1 MPELADVFRRHGP
14 EYRSKFAD
22 HMPPSHLKAMEDI
35 ENCRTETMGGHVYL
49 CEQCRE
55 MRYSYHSCKNR
66 HCPKCGNESTD
77 LWLKTQMELLLPEN
91 YFLLTFTLPAGLRDL
106 ARSNQKPI
114 YDLLFT
120 ASAEAL
126 KKLARD
132 STFLGGR
139 IAMIGVLHTWGR
151 DLSYHPHVHYIIPG
165 GCLSSD
171 NRWLRSSK
179 KFFVPVKALSTI
191 FRAKIRDGLEKLG
204 CSGSVD
210 QKIWKNPWVVHSKPV
225 GSGEAALKYL
235 APYVYR
241 VALSNNR
248 IEHAGDASVT
258 LRYRQSDSG
267 TLRRMTL
274 NPLEFIRRFLQHVL
288 PDGFHKVRYY
298 GLLSPSNRK
307 TFKLLQNILTT
318 GSVLEA
324 ILNPAESEKP
334 SELQR
339 PETLLCPHCGC
350 RLRLL
355 KTIRNACAR
364 GPP

>member
-22 HMPPSHLKAMEDI
+22 CMPPSQLKAMEDV
-35 ENCRTETMGGHVYL
+35 ENCRTESMGGHVYL
-49 CEQCRE
+49 CDECGDI
-55 MRYSYHSCKNR
+55 RYSYHSCKNR
-66 HCPKCGNESTD
+66 HCPKCGNDTTD

-91 YFLLTFTLPAGLRDL
+91 YFLITFTLPAGLRDL
-106 ARSNQKPI
+106 ARSNQKPV

-120 ASAEAL
+120 ASAESM
-126 KKLARD
+126 KRLAMD
-132 STFLGGR
+132 PKFLGGR
-139 IAMIGVLHTWGR
+139 IAMIGVLHTWAR

-171 NRWLRSSK
+171 NRWLSSGK

-191 FRAKIRDGLEKLG
+191 FRAKIRDGLKKLG
-204 CSGSVD
+204 CLDSAD
-210 QKIWKNPWVVHSKPV
+210 QKVFKKPWVVHSKPV

-248 IEHAGDASVT
+248 IEYLDDSSVT
-258 LRYRQSDSG
+258 FRYRESDSG
-267 TLRRMTL
+267 ALRRMTL
-274 NPLEFIRRFLQHVL
+274 TSMELIRRFLQHVL

-307 TFKLLQNILTT
+307 TLKLLQNILTT

-324 ILNPAESEKP
+324 ILNTAESETS

-339 PETLLCPHCGC
+339 PETLLCSHCGSP
-350 RLRLL
+350 LRLV
-355 KTIRNACAR
+355 KTLSGTRTR

>member
-1 MPELADVFRRHGP
+1 MPELADIFSRHGP
-14 EYRSKFAD
+14 QYRSKFAD

-35 ENCRTETMGGHVYL
+35 QNCRTESMGGHVYF
-49 CEQCRE
+49 CDQCGE
-55 MRYSYHSCKNR
+55 TRYSYHSCKNR
-66 HCPKCGNESTD
+66 HCPKCGNDSTD
-77 LWLKTQMELLLPEN
+77 LWLKTQFDLLLPET
-91 YFLLTFTLPAGLRDL
+91 YFLITFTLPAGLRCL
-106 ARSNQKPI
+106 ARSNQKPV
-114 YDLLFT
+114 YDLLFR

-126 KKLARD
+126 KKLALD
-132 STFLGGR
+132 PKFLGGR
-139 IAMIGVLHTWGR
+139 VAMVSVLHTWGR
-151 DLSYHPHVHYIIPG
+151 DLSYHPHVHYIIAG

-171 NRWLRSSK
+171 NHWLPSNK
-179 KFFVPVKALSTI
+179 KFFVPVKALSII
-191 FRAKIRDGLEKLG
+191 FRAKIRDGMEKLDLT
-204 CSGSVD
+204 GSVY
-210 QKIWKNPWVVHSKPV
+210 QKVWEKPWVVHSKPI
-225 GSGEAALKYL
+225 GAGEAALKYL

-248 IEHAGDASVT
+248 IEHAADASVT
-258 LRYRQSDSG
+258 FRYRESDSG

-274 NPLEFIRRFLQHVL
+274 TPVEFIRRFLQHVL

-334 SELQR
+334 QELQR
-339 PETLLCPHCGC
+339 LETLLCPHCGY

-355 KTIRNACAR
+355 KTIKNACTR

>member
-1 MPELADVFRRHGP
+1 MQELADVFRRHGP
-14 EYRSKFAD
+14 EYRSKFTD
-22 HMPPSHLKAMEDI
+22 RMPSSHLKAMADI
-35 ENCRTETMGGHVYL
+35 ENCRTESMGGHLYL
-49 CEQCRE
+49 CDQCAE
-55 MRYSYHSCKNR
+55 IRYSYHSCKNR
-66 HCPKCGNESTD
+66 HCPKCGNDTTD
-77 LWLKTQMELLLPEN
+77 LWLKTQIELLLPEN
-91 YFLLTFTLPAGLRDL
+91 YFLITFTLPAGLRHL
-106 ARSNQKPI
+106 ARSNQKLI

-126 KKLARD
+126 KKLAMD
-132 STFLGGR
+132 PKFLGGR

-151 DLSYHPHVHYIIPG
+151 DLSYHPHVHYIVPG

-171 NRWLRSSK
+171 NRWLPCGK
-179 KFFVPVKALSTI
+179 KFFVPVKALSII
-191 FRAKIRDGLEKLG
+191 FRAKIRDGLQKLG
-204 CSGSVD
+204 LLGSVD
-210 QKIWKNPWVVHSKPV
+210 QKIWISPWIVHSKPV
-225 GSGEAALKYL
+225 GTGKAALRYL

-248 IEHAGDASVT
+248 IEHTGDTSVT
-258 LRYRQSDSG
+258 FHYRESDSG
-267 TLRRMTL
+267 TLRRMILT
-274 NPLEFIRRFLQHVL
+274 PVEFIRRFLQHVL

-339 PETLLCPHCGC
+339 HETLFCPHCGST
-350 RLRLL
+350 LRLI
-355 KTIRNACAR
+355 KTIRAAPTR

>member
-1 MPELADVFRRHGP
+1 MPELADIFYRHGP
-14 EYRSKFAD
+14 QYRIKFAD
-22 HMPPSHLKAMEDI
+22 RMPPSHLKAMEDI
-35 ENCRTETMGGHVYL
+35 EKCRTESMGGHVYL
-49 CEQCRE
+49 CDQCGE
-55 MRYSYHSCKNR
+55 TRYSYHSCKNR
-66 HCPKCGNESTD
+66 HCPKCGNDSTD
-77 LWLKTQMELLLPEN
+77 LWLKTQMDLLLPET
-91 YFLLTFTLPAGLRDL
+91 YFLITFTLPAGLRFL
-106 ARSNQKPI
+106 ARSIQKPI

-126 KKLARD
+126 KKLATD
-132 STFLGGR
+132 PKFLGGR

-165 GCLSSD
+165 GCLSPD
-171 NRWLRSSK
+171 KRWISSGK

-191 FRAKIRDGLEKLG
+191 FKAKIRDGLKKLG
-204 CSGSVD
+204 LFDSVD
-210 QKIWKNPWVVHSKPV
+210 QKLWKTPWVVHSKPV
-225 GSGEAALKYL
+225 GTGEAALRYL

-248 IEHAGDASVT
+248 IKHVGDTSVIFH
-258 LRYRQSDSG
+258 YRESATGIS
-267 TLRRMTL
+267 RPMTL
-274 NPLEFIRRFLQHVL
+274 TPMEFIRRFLQHVL

-298 GLLSPSNRK
+298 GLLSASNRR

-324 ILNPAESEKP
+324 ILKPSEFEKP
-334 SELQR
+334 SSLQW
-339 PETLLCPHCGC
+339 PEALLCPHCGS

-355 KTIRNACAR
+355 KTMRSARTR

>member
-1 MPELADVFRRHGP
+1 
-14 EYRSKFAD
+14 
-22 HMPPSHLKAMEDI
+22 MPPSHLKAMEDI

-49 CEQCRE
+49 CDQCGE
-55 MRYSYHSCKNR
+55 IRYSYHSCKNR

-77 LWLKTQMELLLPEN
+77 LWLKTQVELLLPEN
-91 YFLLTFTLPAGLRDL
+91 YFLITFTLPAGLRDL

-120 ASAEAL
+120 ASAQAL
-126 KKLARD
+126 QKLAMD
-132 STFLGGR
+132 SKFLGGR

-171 NRWLRSSK
+171 NTWLRSGK

-191 FRAKIRDGLEKLG
+191 FRAKIRDGLKKLG
-204 CSGSVD
+204 LFGSVY
-210 QKIWKNPWVVHSKPV
+210 QKIWEKPWVVHSKRV
-225 GSGEAALKYL
+225 GAGEAALRYL

-248 IEHAGDASVT
+248 IEHAGDTSVT
-258 LRYRQSDSG
+258 FRYRESDSG

-274 NPLEFIRRFLQHVL
+274 IPMEFIRRFLQHVL

-307 TFKLLQNILTT
+307 TFKFLQNILTT

-355 KTIRNACAR
+355 KTIRNACTR